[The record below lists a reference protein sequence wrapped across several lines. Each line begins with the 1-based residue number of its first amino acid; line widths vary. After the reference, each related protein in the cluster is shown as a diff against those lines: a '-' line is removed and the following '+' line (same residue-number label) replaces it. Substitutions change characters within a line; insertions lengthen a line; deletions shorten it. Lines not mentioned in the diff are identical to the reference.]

1 MILNYLALGGQ
12 YSLINHYTELNFV
25 AFHLRSLVQ

>member
-1 MILNYLALGGQ
+1 MILNYVALGGQ

-25 AFHLRSLVQ
+25 SFHLYRSA